1 MSMEKRDAGH
11 LTDDELFGLALPP
24 AGEPEALPAHL
35 LQCARCGR
43 ALQEWKSAVRELAR
57 DEVEPLARRS
67 SEEWRAAE
75 DRTLERIRRAGS
87 RRAPRSLPWAV
98 GVAAALLLV
107 AFLLPAV
114 RNARER
120 TASVSDSAAASE
132 LSAAD
137 AADDQ
142 LLRDVARLS
151 RGDDDAGVAGGL
163 VPDPS
168 VDAEDRL

>member
-1 MSMEKRDAGH
+1 MTMEKRDTGH

-35 LQCARCGR
+35 LHCARCGR
-43 ALQEWKSAVRELAR
+43 ALQEWKSAVREIAR
-57 DEVEPLARRS
+57 DEVEPLSRRS
-67 SEEWRAAE
+67 PEEWRAAE
-75 DRTLERIRRAGS
+75 DRTLERIRWAGS
-87 RRAPRSLPWAV
+87 RRPPRGLHWAV

-120 TASVSDSAAASE
+120 RASVSDSAAASE

-151 RGDDDAGVAGGL
+151 RDDDGGVAGGL

-168 VDAEDRL
+168 ADAEDRL